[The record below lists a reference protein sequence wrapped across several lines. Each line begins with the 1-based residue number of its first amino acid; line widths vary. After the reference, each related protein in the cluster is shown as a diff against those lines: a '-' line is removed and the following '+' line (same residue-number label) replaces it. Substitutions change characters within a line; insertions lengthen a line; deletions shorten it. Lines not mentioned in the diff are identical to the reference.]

1 MNENRKLIAKLIP
14 YINSSNPIRRK
25 GVINMIRNIMLD
37 DFYWDKLVDNWDVD
51 GYLRDIVFRVCANLN
66 GNHIIEKKEVD
77 PMITTL
83 KKDRERDVEIIQV
96 SLDLLLIITKYQAG
110 RELLRK
116 NNIYYVIR
124 DMHMGN
130 HLKEM
135 WIVATE
141 KILPENVVDVI
152 GDLVT
157 HLMADEE
164 HPMKKEEPVV
174 EEIHEETKE
183 SDSDSGYD
191 DLPDLEWSL

>member
-1 MNENRKLIAKLIP
+1 
-14 YINSSNPIRRK
+14 
-25 GVINMIRNIMLD
+25 MIRNIMLD